1 MTSDSSY
8 LRSIGY
14 LLGGR
19 INSGSFSHIHH
30 AIQVSNADVVAVK
43 VIDLKNINIFFR
55 TRFLPRELMNIRTL
69 DHPNIIQVRKIAE
82 TDSKVYIIMD
92 YAFTN
97 LRIQIMKHCYIPE
110 EQARHWFCQL
120 ASALEYMH
128 RRGVAHR
135 DIKLENI
142 LIDQHNTI
150 KLCDF
155 GFSKM
160 TDRRSGIL
168 PENSTTYCGSLGYC
182 APEILRRTP
191 YDPWKSD
198 IWSLGVVL
206 YRMVVGGMPFGE
218 GNDLGSVKR
227 ISIAQSRSLEFPT
240 FPKTSVECQE
250 LIRRLL
256 TVESDRRI
264 TLLDISKSRWVNH
277 ASLNSAYFRH
287 QQQQLQKP
295 SQPTPPTEVTLGGND
310 VIRSEINASHGERSM
325 ISRIRMRL
333 PVLNPRKN
341 KRKQMY

>member
-1 MTSDSSY
+1 MASDSAY

-19 INSGSFSHIHH
+19 INSGSFSKIHH
-30 AIQVSNADVVAVK
+30 AIQVSNGDVVAVK

-55 TRFLPRELMNIRTL
+55 TRFLPRELLNIRSL

-92 YAFTN
+92 YANSN
-97 LRIQIMKHCYIPE
+97 LRDQIMKHCYIPE
-110 EQARHWFCQL
+110 GQARSWFCQL

-142 LIDQHNTI
+142 LVDDKRTI

-160 TDRRSGIL
+160 TDRRSGII
-168 PENSTTYCGSLGYC
+168 PESSTTYCGSLGYC

-240 FPKTSVECQE
+240 FPRTSIECQE
-250 LIRRLL
+250 LIKRLL
-256 TVESDRRI
+256 TVESERRI
-264 TLLDISKSRWVNH
+264 TLLDIFKSRWVNH
-277 ASLNSAYFRH
+277 PVLDIGHLR
-287 QQQQLQKP
+287 QQQKHIQRHSQ
-295 SQPTPPTEVTLGGND
+295 QPTHDDPALHNK
-310 VIRSEINASHGERSM
+310 VIRSEINATQGERSM

-333 PVLNPRKN
+333 PVLNPRRN
-341 KRKQMY
+341 KRKHA